1 MRILFAASTNIC
13 ALLGIAH
20 LGFGFVTYRQLSP
33 EAVWF
38 AGTGM
43 ALVLFAAPN
52 WATLAVPTPR
62 LHVRRMVLALDVLM
76 VAFGV
81 VVVRA
86 VPEPQ
91 AYVLLATFIGIG
103 FSGLFTSQQH
113 ERATASTTE
122 LPNER

>member
-1 MRILFAASTNIC
+1 MRILFAASTTIC

-20 LGFGFVTYRQLSP
+20 LGFGVVTYRQLSP

-38 AGTGM
+38 AGTGV
-43 ALVLFAAPN
+43 AQVLFAALN
-52 WATLAVPTPR
+52 WATLAGPPLRPR
-62 LHVRRMVLALDVLM
+62 VRRMVLALDVLM

-103 FSGLFTSQQH
+103 FSGVFTSQQR
-113 ERATASTTE
+113 ESATVAATE
-122 LPNER
+122 PPNRR